1 MLKNSYALIFIFITL
16 SAHANSL
23 YDLEKSRLDIENTRS
38 QLVFDISDTEKKI
51 LINQQAIIEKKSELA
66 QFFKTDRQL
75 KSFGFGG
82 LLAVQSASQFEN
94 NIRIFEKIKN
104 KNVNSLRELKY
115 YSEDLSGQKKSLSEK
130 QVALQKTESELAH
143 QMNNLAEAELKALQN
158 MLLTNEKSLL
168 KSKGQLL
175 PPARGAGPILT
186 ENKSINN
193 QFIFVTKGI
202 TYKTKLG
209 ADIQAVGPG
218 KIIFRDHVK
227 YWGESIII
235 EHEGDYYSVY
245 TNLKNCS
252 VEKNQEVHQGE
263 KIGEAAKNEFYF
275 ELRNKNIAVNALKWI
290 RN

>member
-1 MLKNSYALIFIFITL
+1 MPKTNWLLSIIFFAG
-16 SAHANSL
+16 SVHANLL
-23 YDLEKSRLDIENTRS
+23 YDLEKKKLDIENMRS
-38 QLVFDISDTEKKI
+38 QLVFEISDTEKKV
-51 LINQQAIIEKKSELA
+51 LINQQAIVEKKSELA

-82 LLAVQSASQFEN
+82 ILAVQSERQFQT
-94 NIRIFEKIKN
+94 NIRIFEKIKS
-104 KNVNSLRELKY
+104 KNINSLRELKF
-115 YSEDLSGQKKSLSEK
+115 YSEDLSYQKKLLSEK
-130 QVALQKTESELAH
+130 QQSLQKTNAELAK
-143 QMNNLAEAELKALQN
+143 QIENLAEAEIRVLQN

-175 PPARGAGPILT
+175 PPTRAVPIVLT
-186 ENKSINN
+186 ENKAVSN
-193 QFIFVTKGI
+193 QFAYITKGLM
-202 TYKTKLG
+202 YKTKLG

-218 KIIFRDHVK
+218 KIIFRDHIK

-252 VEKNQEVHQGE
+252 FQKNQEIHQGE

-275 ELRNKNIAVNALKWI
+275 ELRNKNIVLNALKWI